1 MFKAVRLLNICVK
14 CEMTS
19 TYYLIEINILN
30 NVYFVLFRI
39 KEIPVPAFQDLH
51 SLQWIKLYNNDLR
64 NRFNYFK

>member
-1 MFKAVRLLNICVK
+1 
-14 CEMTS
+14 MTS